1 MGKITKLIFLQKAVE
16 SVGFMFVSIQGQ
28 NIIPANIEAHKKI
41 KKFCLSVNKK
51 VSRIQFRKIA
61 KNTFR
66 NLKWREKEKRQ
77 KLK

>member
-28 NIIPANIEAHKKI
+28 NIIPANIEAHKKF
-41 KKFCLSVNKK
+41 KKFCLSVNK
-51 VSRIQFRKIA
+51 SFENSISEIA
-61 KNTFR
+61 KNIFR